1 MSSARTRAQR
11 LVLEHRR
18 TAAAV
23 LAGVA
28 VLAALASVRESTQ
41 PGPVVVAAARDLPS
55 GHVVEADDVRAVE
68 LRPGTAPSAAIRVS
82 EQAVGRRLAGGVRRG
97 EVLTDRRVPGPGPLD
112 GRPAG
117 FVLTT
122 IRLGD
127 GDGLSAVRVGDAVD
141 VVAVDPEAAVR
152 PRVVARGLEVLG
164 LRRPEGRDGALVDLA
179 ARESDALDLAQE
191 GLRARLSVLVS
202 TMPAAR
208 R

>member
-1 MSSARTRAQR
+1 MPSARTRAQR

-28 VLAALASVRESTQ
+28 VLAGLASVRESTE

-68 LRPGTAPSAAIRVS
+68 LRPGTAPAAALGAAG
-82 EQAVGRRLAGGVRRG
+82 EAVGRRLAGGVRRG
-97 EVLTDRRVPGPGPLD
+97 EVLTDRRVLGPGPLD

-117 FVLTT
+117 YVLTT
-122 IRLGD
+122 VRLGD
-127 GDGLSAVRVGDAVD
+127 ADGLSAVRVGDSVD
-141 VVAVDPEAAVR
+141 VVAIDPEAVER
-152 PRVVARGLEVLG
+152 PRVVARHLEVLA
-164 LRRPEGRDGALVDLA
+164 LRTSEGRDGALLDLA
-179 ARESDALDLAQE
+179 AREPEALDLARE
-191 GLRARLSVLVS
+191 GLRSRLTVLVS
-202 TMPAAR
+202 TAPSAR